1 MDRIIGYWALT
12 SFQITF
18 WVDYRNCWLAVGDQA
33 LLPRP
38 ALLGI
43 KPVVGIP
50 VYFTRF
56 QQATVPIIREDYT
69 LSTDFLCAL
78 KEFPL
83 LHNRI
88 STFDT
93 LKRRNLSGSTYDT

>member
-1 MDRIIGYWALT
+1 
-12 SFQITF
+12 
-18 WVDYRNCWLAVGDQA
+18 V
-33 LLPRP
+33 PRP

-43 KPVVGIP
+43 KPAVGIL

-56 QQATVPIIREDYT
+56 QQAAVPIIREDFT
-69 LSTDFLCAL
+69 LSTDFLSAL
-78 KEFPL
+78 KDFPL
-83 LHNRI
+83 LSNRI